1 MPGGTLSVRHSS
13 TAVNGFALALCAANG
28 LESPQPQSCGAFRG
42 LAMKLSAPTIPIF
55 LISVIL
61 AVAAA
66 LVVYGG
72 VRIPLVSGHAFI
84 TLGIAYLV
92 LLAGNLFRGL

>member
-1 MPGGTLSVRHSS
+1 MR
-13 TAVNGFALALCAANG
+13 
-28 LESPQPQSCGAFRG
+28 
-42 LAMKLSAPTIPIF
+42 LSAPTIPIF

-61 AVAAA
+61 AIAAA